1 MPLSAADCPN
11 VLPGQELHQS
21 AGTAPGIKNEVKT
34 EPGLRNVPAFYWVL
48 KACLYSP
55 QVPHFGEMMWGGH
68 MALFFLSFFMGLQNG
83 EHGQKGPYG
92 FTKSRVIPH
101 LSSCPIVVGT
111 SLILR
116 GQGAQCS

>member
-55 QVPHFGEMMWGGH
+55 QVPHFGEMMWGAH
-68 MALFFLSFFMGLQNG
+68 MALFFFVIFHGSTKWGTWAKRPIWVYKIEGHPTFVQLSHSGWDQLDSQ
-83 EHGQKGPYG
+83 GPG
-92 FTKSRVIPH
+92 GPM
-101 LSSCPIVVGT
+101 
-111 SLILR
+111 
-116 GQGAQCS
+116 

>member
-55 QVPHFGEMMWGGH
+55 QVPHFGEMMWGAH
-68 MALFFLSFFMGLQNG
+68 MALFFFGHFSWVYKMGNMGKKDHMGLQNRG
-83 EHGQKGPYG
+83 
-92 FTKSRVIPH
+92 
-101 LSSCPIVVGT
+101 SSHICPAVP
-111 SLILR
+111 
-116 GQGAQCS
+116 